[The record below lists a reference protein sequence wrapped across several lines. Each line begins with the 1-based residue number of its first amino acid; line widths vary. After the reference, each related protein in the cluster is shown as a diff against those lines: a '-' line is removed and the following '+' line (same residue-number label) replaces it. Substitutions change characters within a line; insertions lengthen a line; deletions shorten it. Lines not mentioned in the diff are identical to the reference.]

1 MQACAQAVEADETMG
16 EVIRKNGLGRGQR
29 IKDERREPLPRETFF
44 ISSCVKPLAQMWCRP
59 KEMEEMDMQEELGHT
74 EGREDPVSTQTVL
87 IVEDDEFDHDEIE
100 E

>member
-1 MQACAQAVEADETMG
+1 LDSLFWD
-16 EVIRKNGLGRGQR
+16 K
-29 IKDERREPLPRETFF
+29 ERTFDASHP
-44 ISSCVKPLAQMWCRP
+44 IQTGGPIWIAT
-59 KEMEEMDMQEELGHT
+59 QEELGHT